1 MWLLILQ
8 PEKFLGMSRLD
19 RVGNEEVRRRARIE
33 RELKSRLLQSV
44 LGWFEEVERMDVN
57 VG

>member
-1 MWLLILQ
+1 MF
-8 PEKFLGMSRLD
+8 EKFLGMSRLD

-33 RELKSRLLQSV
+33 KELKSRLLQSV